1 MQVYLV
7 ERKNSRTFVRANNS
21 MATECLVVRRLCLNR
36 KSYEESNEN
45 DMLGM
50 YVDDVGSR
58 QPVGR
63 NQGN

>member
-7 ERKNSRTFVRANNS
+7 ERKNSRPFVRANNS